1 MSPVSVPKLVGLMA
15 EFERVRRSSGL
26 ARILE
31 ETNRA
36 KGQWALGN
44 RGVVESIVRFQGQT
58 GRANER
64 GSRG

>member
-1 MSPVSVPKLVGLMA
+1 MA
-15 EFERVRRSSGL
+15 EFEPVRRSAGL
-26 ARILE
+26 DRILE

-64 GSRG
+64 GSPG